1 MTHSRKALRI
11 EALVWMLV
19 MVAAIVL
26 STVLLLHNNRLEKE
40 LSQLQHDHQALTA
53 EIADLRE
60 QLSEAR
66 QDAHNRPGLMD
77 WEIEEL
83 RKKGLRGPVDDLI
96 SDLQE
101 HPQLIPHGGVL
112 GGTMAFGFPEKIH
125 VLTDRWVL
133 AYFEDGHIAGWMLLE
148 YQVARGGRITWRII
162 DSYVE

>member
-1 MTHSRKALRI
+1 MTASRKSLRL
-11 EALVWMLV
+11 EALLWLLV

-26 STVLLLHNNRLEKE
+26 STVLLLRNHRLEKE
-40 LSQLQHDHQALTA
+40 LSQLRDDHQALTA
-53 EIADLRE
+53 ETAGLRE
-60 QLSEAR
+60 QLAEAR
-66 QDAHNRPGLMD
+66 QKAHNRPGLLD

-83 RKKGLRGPVDDLI
+83 RKKGLTNPADDLG

-101 HPQLIPHGGVL
+101 HPELIPHPGVL

-125 VLTDRWVL
+125 MLTDRWVL

-148 YQVARGGRITWRII
+148 YQVARGGKITWRRI